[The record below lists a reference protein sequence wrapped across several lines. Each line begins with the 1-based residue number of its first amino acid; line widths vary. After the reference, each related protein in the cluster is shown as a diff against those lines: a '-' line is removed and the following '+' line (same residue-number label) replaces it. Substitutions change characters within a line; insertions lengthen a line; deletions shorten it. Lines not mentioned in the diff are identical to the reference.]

1 MGIMIQKTSETDL
14 GPSSFLP
21 SAPVETRKALQPQ
34 PLKELA
40 DNTENPTILQ
50 QSAQTKQGI
59 DYTQEALASLNREI
73 QELLALLK
81 SMEALRQKLLREIEM
96 IKAMKNG
103 GAPPS
108 RGFQNSLDSLL
119 SKLREAKDGAD
130 EIDRQIK
137 EELRIE
143 GEIIALSEKL
153 QAIKS
158 QMLRLSNESQL
169 NAFFEKIKMEANRIH
184 LQITTLHTVLKKKQ
198 IVAQSINLAS
208 IESEIQAM
216 KAELPLPSVI
226 HSNMSFAKLEELFFL
241 FTKDGKLDEIA
252 LRAYLKRLCDQL
264 KSTDIQTVTLSFF
277 QGSAID
283 DLLQK
288 NLNPSIVNF
297 NVVIDELH
305 KNNIQVAIGLNG
317 QIINPQRESAE
328 LAAIKWSA
336 LLQKYDFDAINFDT
350 ESAKGLM
357 SQGAP
362 FVKEF
367 LSSLHELLQAQE
379 KKMILTLPSDFN
391 LFGKGIF
398 THLFNDEN
406 NNKIFSRFFDRL
418 NLIHH
423 RSNSGVCDARWWLE
437 PWLDLVGKEKAQLIQ
452 IESVNKSS

>member
-1 MGIMIQKTSETDL
+1 MIQKTAGSDL
-14 GPSSFLP
+14 KPSSTTPLEAP
-21 SAPVETRKALQPQ
+21 SLTSSQSLQELNVNNEKTT
-34 PLKELA
+34 PLK
-40 DNTENPTILQ
+40 Q
-50 QSAQTKQGI
+50 RAQAQEEI

-81 SMEALRQKLLREIEM
+81 SMEALRQKLLTEIEM

-103 GAPPS
+103 GAPPTKI
-108 RGFQNSLDSLL
+108 FQNSIDSLL
-119 SKLREAKDGAD
+119 SKLLSAKDGTD

-137 EELRIE
+137 EDLRIE

-216 KAELPLPSVI
+216 KAELPLPSI
-226 HSNMSFAKLEELFFL
+226 IQSNLSFAKLEELFFL

-252 LRAYLKRLCDQL
+252 LRVYLKSLCDQL
-264 KSTDIQTVTLSFF
+264 KATDIQTVTLSFF

-283 DLLQK
+283 DLLQQ
-288 NLNPSIVNF
+288 NLNPPSVNF

-305 KNNIQVAIGLNG
+305 KNNIQVAIGFNG

-328 LAAIKWSA
+328 VAAIKWSA

-350 ESAKGLM
+350 ESAKSFM

-391 LFGKGIF
+391 LFRKGIF
-398 THLFNDEN
+398 VPLFEDN
-406 NNKIFSRFFDRL
+406 NGDKIFSQFFDQL
-418 NLIHH
+418 NLIHL
-423 RSNSGVCDARWWLE
+423 RNTAGVCDATWWIK
-437 PWLDLVGKEKAQLIQ
+437 PWLDLVGKEKAHLIQ
-452 IESVNKSS
+452 IETVNKSS